1 MEEFVGDENSFHGTG
16 AIMYRLTPL
25 LAPSVAHFLQTYAD
39 IVTLPLS
46 FGSPLNLLF
55 PLCMTEAINAFVQTL
70 ETHHLQG
77 KVHFA
82 HKPNKSKAFVQQA
95 YADHIAIDVASK
107 AELLDALKAGFT
119 GEMIEATGPKNKEF
133 LLLALQQHCTI
144 TVDSI
149 DELELLL
156 HYVSLLHLTA
166 PAAILI
172 RWNGLHSHK
181 QQVLSK
187 ESRFGIPIH
196 HFNEVMALCHD
207 SRVDL
212 RGFAFHIDTT
222 SESEKVAAIEHTLLL
237 LLQAQEEGFSP
248 TIINIGG
255 GFKVNYLAY
264 QEEWDAYTSAIKQS
278 IAGEITSLTWNDS
291 GYGFKLVDGQ
301 VRGAPNYY
309 QYHNSIAGH
318 AFLDRLLKTPLER
331 FEQRTVAQVLNDLML
346 ELWIEPGRAL
356 LDQCGLT
363 LATVT
368 FVKQSLKGEWLV
380 GLDMNKSN
388 LSSIEDEMFC
398 DPLVFSRY
406 EQPVEGYTPEQ
417 GVYFVGNLCQEHDVI
432 YRHKTFLPRLPR
444 RDDLAV
450 FVNTAAYHMDFNEST
465 SIQHPTAKK
474 LVVVATSANNFRL
487 YEDHLYNPLLIH
499 ADKEEQ

>member
-1 MEEFVGDENSFHGTG
+1 
-16 AIMYRLTPL
+16 MYRLTPS
-25 LAPSVAHFLQTYAD
+25 LAPSIQHFLQASTDLMA
-39 IVTLPLS
+39 LPCS

-55 PLCMTEAINAFVQTL
+55 PVCMTEATRAFVQIV
-70 ETHHLQG
+70 EKHDVQG
-77 KVHFA
+77 KVHYA
-82 HKPNKSKAFVQQA
+82 HKPNKSKALVKQA
-95 YADHIAIDVASK
+95 YADRIAIDVASK
-107 AELLDALKAGFT
+107 AELLDALEAGFT

-144 TVDSI
+144 AVDSF

-156 HYVSLLHLTA
+156 QYASLLQLTA
-166 PAAILI
+166 SILI
-172 RWNGLHSHK
+172 RWNGLHSHT
-181 QQVLSK
+181 QHILAK
-187 ESRFGIPIH
+187 ESRFGISVDR
-196 HFNEVMALCHD
+196 FDEVMALCHD

-212 RGFAFHIDTT
+212 KGFAFHIDTT

-237 LLQAQEEGFSP
+237 MLQAQEEGFSLNV
-248 TIINIGG
+248 INIGG

-264 QEEWDAYTSAIKQS
+264 QEEWDTYTTAIKQS
-278 IAGEITSLTWNDS
+278 IAGEIPSLTWNNT

-301 VRGAPNYY
+301 VRGAPHYY
-309 QYHNSIAGH
+309 QYYNSIAGP
-318 AFLDRLLKTPLER
+318 AFLDHLLAAPLER
-331 FEQRTVAQVLNDLML
+331 FARRTVAQVLNDLML

-380 GLDMNKSN
+380 GVDMNKSN

-398 DPLVFSRY
+398 DPLVLSHH
-406 EQPVEGYTPEQ
+406 EQSTEDIVPEQ

-444 RDDLAV
+444 RDDLVV
-450 FVNTAAYHMDFNEST
+450 FVNTAAYHMDFNESA

-474 LVVVATSANNFRL
+474 LVVAATSDTTFRL
-487 YEDHLYNPLLIH
+487 YEDHLYHPLLM
-499 ADKEEQ
+499 

>member
-1 MEEFVGDENSFHGTG
+1 
-16 AIMYRLTPL
+16 MYRLTPL
-25 LAPSVAHFLQTYAD
+25 LAPSVKHFLHTYAD
-39 IVTLPLS
+39 LATLPLS

-55 PLCMTEAINAFVQTL
+55 PASMTEAARAFVQTL
-70 ETHHLQG
+70 ERHHLQG

-82 HKPNKSKAFVQQA
+82 HKPSKSKALVKQA
-95 YADHIAIDVASK
+95 YYDRIAIDVASK
-107 AELLDALKAGFT
+107 AELIDALEAGFT
-119 GEMIEATGPKNKEF
+119 GEMIEATGPKNKAF
-133 LLLALQQHCTI
+133 LLLALQQRCSI
-144 TVDSI
+144 VVDSF

-156 HYVSLLHLTA
+156 HYMSALHMNT

-181 QQVLSK
+181 QHVLAK
-187 ESRFGIPIH
+187 DSRFGIQVSR
-196 HFNEVMALCHD
+196 FNEVMALCRN
-207 SRVDL
+207 SRIDL
-212 RGFAFHIDTT
+212 KGFAFHIDTT

-237 LLQAQEEGFSP
+237 LLQAQEEGFP
-248 TIINIGG
+248 LTILNIGG

-264 QEEWDAYTSAIKQS
+264 QQEWDAYTSAIKQS
-278 IAGEITSLTWNDS
+278 IAGEIPSLTWNNT

-309 QYHNSIAGH
+309 QYYNSIAGH
-318 AFLDRLLKTPLER
+318 TFLDHLLATPLER

-368 FVKQSLKGEWLV
+368 FVKRSLKGEWLV

-388 LSSIEDEMFC
+388 LSSVEDEMLC
-398 DPLVFSRY
+398 DPIVISCHD
-406 EQPVEGYTPEQ
+406 QPPEDYTPEQ
-417 GVYFVGNLCQEHDVI
+417 GVYFVGNLCQEHDLI

-444 RDDLAV
+444 RDDLV
-450 FVNTAAYHMDFNEST
+450 IFVNTAAYHMDFNESA

-474 LVVVATSANNFRL
+474 LVVVATGATNFRL
-487 YEDHLYNPLLIH
+487 YEDHLYHPFLIH
-499 ADKEEQ
+499 THKGEE

>member
-1 MEEFVGDENSFHGTG
+1 
-16 AIMYRLTPL
+16 MYRLTPY
-25 LAPSVAHFLQTYAD
+25 LAPPVEHFLHSYAD
-39 IVTLPLS
+39 LATLPCS

-55 PLCMTEAINAFVQTL
+55 PACMTEATRAFVQTL
-70 ETHHLQG
+70 EKHGVQGRVHL
-77 KVHFA
+77 A
-82 HKPNKSKAFVQQA
+82 HKPNKSQALVKQA
-95 YADHIAIDVASK
+95 YADHLAIDVASK
-107 AELLDALKAGFT
+107 TELLDALEAGFT
-119 GEMIEATGPKNKEF
+119 GEMIEATGPKNKAF
-133 LLLALQQHCTI
+133 LLLALQQRCSI
-144 TVDSI
+144 VVDSL

-156 HYVSLLHLTA
+156 QYVRLLHLTT

-181 QQVLSK
+181 QHVLSK
-187 ESRFGIPIH
+187 ESRFGIPVDRFH
-196 HFNEVMALCHD
+196 EVMALCRD
-207 SRVDL
+207 DRVDL

-237 LLQAQEEGFSP
+237 ILQAQEEGFSP
-248 TIINIGG
+248 TVINIGG
-255 GFKVNYLAY
+255 GFKVNYLAS
-264 QEEWDAYTSAIKQS
+264 QEEWDAYTTALKQS
-278 IAGEITSLTWNDS
+278 IAGEIASLTWNNT

-309 QYHNSIAGH
+309 QYYNAIAGY
-318 AFLDRLLKTPLER
+318 AFLDHLLTAPLER

-398 DPLVFSRY
+398 DPFVFSRH
-406 EQPVEGYTPEQ
+406 EQPVEGSLPEQ

-432 YRHKTFLPRLPR
+432 YRHKTFLPRVPR
-444 RDDLAV
+444 RDDLVV
-450 FVNTAAYHMDFNEST
+450 FVNTAAYHMDFNESA
-465 SIQHPTAKK
+465 SIGHPIAKK
-474 LVVVATSANNFRL
+474 LVVVETGATTFRL
-487 YEDHLYNPLLIH
+487 YEDHLYHPLLNF
-499 ADKEEQ
+499 ADKEEK

>member
-1 MEEFVGDENSFHGTG
+1 
-16 AIMYRLTPL
+16 MYRLTPS
-25 LAPSVAHFLQTYAD
+25 LAPTVEHFLHTYAD
-39 IVTLPLS
+39 LATLPCS

-55 PLCMTEAINAFVQTL
+55 PSCMTETTGAFVQTL
-70 ETHHLQG
+70 EKHAVQG

-82 HKPNKSKAFVQQA
+82 HKPNKSKALVKQA
-95 YADHIAIDVASK
+95 YADHCALDVASH
-107 AELLDALKAGFT
+107 AELLDALEAGFT
-119 GEMIEATGPKNKEF
+119 GEMIEATGPKNKAF
-133 LLLALQQHCTI
+133 LLLALQQRCTI
-144 TVDSI
+144 VVDSL

-156 HYVSLLHLTA
+156 QFVSLLHLNT
-166 PAAILI
+166 PAALLI
-172 RWNGLHSHK
+172 RWHGLHSHK

-187 ESRFGIPIH
+187 ESRFGISVNR
-196 HFNEVMALCHD
+196 FDEVMTLCHD
-207 SRVDL
+207 RRIDL

-237 LLQAQEEGFSP
+237 LLQAQEEGFNP

-255 GFKVNYLAY
+255 GFKVNYLAS
-264 QEEWDAYTSAIKQS
+264 QEEWDAYTTAIKRS
-278 IAGEITSLTWNDS
+278 VAGEIASLTWNNT

-309 QYHNSIAGH
+309 EYSNRIAGH
-318 AFLDRLLKTPLER
+318 LFLDHLLAAPLER
-331 FEQRTVAQVLNDLML
+331 FERRTVAQVLNDLL
-346 ELWIEPGRAL
+346 LDLWIEPGRAL

-398 DPLVFSRY
+398 DPRVFSCY
-406 EQPVEGYTPEQ
+406 EQPVEGYLPEQ

-444 RDDLAV
+444 RDDLVV
-450 FVNTAAYHMDFNEST
+450 FVNTAAYHMDFNESA
-465 SIQHPTAKK
+465 SIGHPTAKK
-474 LVVVATSANNFRL
+474 LVVVATGATTFRL
-487 YEDHLYNPLLIH
+487 YEDHLYHPLLML
-499 ADKEEQ
+499 ADKEE